1 MESGTSFRPP
11 VPIHIPN
18 DPIFAESEI
27 GIDPYP
33 AIPGIPTT
41 LSVELFNPTND
52 DHIITAM
59 FSVAPFG
66 IGLPFNSN
74 DITPNPVQIYVPAN
88 SAARA
93 QVVWTPPDWGGKFC
107 VRVTLE
113 MEGYEPVWSQR
124 NVDVGEPLEPGVP
137 HELLFLVGSGDN
149 TEPVTITLGLIP
161 HKDGWQINLS
171 QDVLAYVQPN
181 EIREVILTV
190 TPPPDI
196 GLGSG
201 EPIVD
206 VEAYI
211 EGELLGGF
219 RKLDVPPVPI
229 HKPHEK
235 GYSESE
241 IFIDPYPP
249 MEGETTIVGAVVQN
263 SSDIEVTVELEFGW
277 ADFGIGIPFTTTGML
292 PYTRTITLS
301 PGMVGT
307 PSIEWTPIQSGHQCV
322 IVHLTD
328 PQGIYVP
335 QESQRNVDVIED
347 PPCGEVQVYNFTVMN
362 DSAFTVTLDIGVI
375 TFNVPPDWVIT
386 TVPTGSIEIGPFGVQ
401 VIEVHVTIPCPKTIQ
416 DMITIRSIK
425 LLQALSMGVPVVDV
439 EAYVQGELMGGIE
452 LQFRAGT
459 GHDPA
464 VAEFS
469 GNPRSGVAPLEVAF
483 TNLSVGDYDIC
494 TWTFGDGSTST
505 SCDNPS
511 HTYTSPGV
519 FTVSLAV
526 SGLGGIDVE
535 SKDGY
540 VTVQSIHIN
549 KYLPLINR

>member
-1 MESGTSFRPP
+1 MNFSWANFGIGLPFTPIYGPRSVHLPAYSVERECIYWVPPFGGLFCAKVEINLPGYEFPIVSQRNIDVGEPLEPFVPHARVFLVGNPHSEPVTVTLGLISHLPDWGFELSQEVLPNMQPGENREVILLVTPPQFLPPDGTPIVDLEAYVNGSLIGGIRQSFRPP

-362 DSAFTVTLDIGVI
+362 DF
-375 TFNVPPDWVIT
+375 
-386 TVPTGSIEIGPFGVQ
+386 
-401 VIEVHVTIPCPKTIQ
+401 
-416 DMITIRSIK
+416 
-425 LLQALSMGVPVVDV
+425 
-439 EAYVQGELMGGIE
+439 
-452 LQFRAGT
+452 
-459 GHDPA
+459 
-464 VAEFS
+464 
-469 GNPRSGVAPLEVAF
+469 
-483 TNLSVGDYDIC
+483 
-494 TWTFGDGSTST
+494 
-505 SCDNPS
+505 
-511 HTYTSPGV
+511 
-519 FTVSLAV
+519 
-526 SGLGGIDVE
+526 
-535 SKDGY
+535 
-540 VTVQSIHIN
+540 SIHSHFGYWRN
-549 KYLPLINR
+549 HFQCASRLGNYDSANREY